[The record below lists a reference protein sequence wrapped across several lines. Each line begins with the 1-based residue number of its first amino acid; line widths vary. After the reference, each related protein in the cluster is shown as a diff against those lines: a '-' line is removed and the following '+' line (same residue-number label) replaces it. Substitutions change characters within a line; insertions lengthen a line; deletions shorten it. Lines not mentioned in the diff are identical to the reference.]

1 MEGVTIGHIKIVI
14 SYKYHMKICVI
25 LCVRSVGKL
34 RDSNSELRCHLN
46 DQFQEIRKKI
56 VLNWEIETWND
67 EKLAILR
74 NAFNLEKQTKLSA
87 IAVHI

>member
-34 RDSNSELRCHLN
+34 RDSNFELRCHLN
-46 DQFQEIRKKI
+46 DQLQEIRKKNS
-56 VLNWEIETWND
+56 L
-67 EKLAILR
+67 KLGDR
-74 NAFNLEKQTKLSA
+74 NLEW
-87 IAVHI
+87 